1 MRLDRLQINAFSFV
15 KKNYAQEY
23 FLFLQ
28 RFNNEQFFL
37 PTSRLKVFC

>member
-1 MRLDRLQINAFSFV
+1 MRLGRLQINVFSSM

-28 RFNNEQFFL
+28 RFNNEKVFL
-37 PTSRLKVFC
+37 PTSHLKVFC